1 MGFKKLNSY
10 RFLYDVDRD
19 CMTFGTPM
27 KRNKTSS
34 HANRHA
40 AGKHALK
47 RAVAL
52 KYEAAK
58 DHAPRMTAKGNGLM
72 AERIV
77 ELARKEG
84 IPLQEDPNLVGALMQ
99 LDFQDEIPAE
109 LYQAVAEILAFAY
122 RLNRSLGQKD

>member
-1 MGFKKLNSY
+1 
-10 RFLYDVDRD
+10 
-19 CMTFGTPM
+19 M

-34 HANRHA
+34 FANRGA

-52 KYEAAK
+52 KYEASK
-58 DHAPRMTAKGNGLM
+58 DHAPRVTAKGNGPV

-77 ELARKEG
+77 ELARNEG
-84 IPLQEDPNLVGALMQ
+84 IPLQEDPDLVGALMQ
-99 LDFQDEIPAE
+99 LDFQDEVPPE

-122 RLNRSLGQKD
+122 RLNRRMGKKD